1 MPLPSSSVLLSFLSP
16 LYSCS
21 CSNIKLIF
29 SFIIST
35 ALPPPFYPT
44 SSPLAVAS
52 NFAVLFE
59 QILILP
65 AQQFFPLIL
74 AQLCLLHFVILCSSS
89 VCEVLSFAAKD
100 AATSWPLLSSW
111 PFIFYMKF
119 FLLDFISLCRFLNTL
134 YSRCYY
140 SFISKGCLAKRCC

>member
-1 MPLPSSSVLLSFLSP
+1 MPLPSFSVLLSFLSL

-29 SFIIST
+29 SFIIPT
-35 ALPPPFYPT
+35 ASPPPFYLT
-44 SSPLAVAS
+44 SSPPLAVAS

-89 VCEVLSFAAKD
+89 VCEALSFAAKD
-100 AATSWPLLSSW
+100 GSHILTSLVLLT
-111 PFIFYMKF
+111 FHFRHEM
-119 FLLDFISLCRFLNTL
+119 FLFDFISLCRF
-134 YSRCYY
+134 
-140 SFISKGCLAKRCC
+140 